1 MNTNKSMLQM
11 PHIVTNLIAVAALLI
26 SSASCAQSD
35 SDVDKGIESMTYTVL
50 ITGANRGIGLELA
63 HQYASAGWEVFG
75 TARSPDRAEE
85 LHRLNVKVLK
95 LDVTDQE
102 SVSRLAHDLGD
113 QSIDILINNAGIL
126 PEAKTISD
134 TNLDDVDR
142 VLAVNTVGPIRVTQ
156 ALLPNLRRGSLKKI
170 INISSRVGSIT
181 DNTRGG
187 MYGYRES
194 KAALNMFTKS
204 LAIELRSEGF
214 TCVVMHPGWVQT
226 DMGGKDASIPTQESV
241 RGIRDVINNL
251 TQADTGTFW
260 THDGEQLPW

>member
-1 MNTNKSMLQM
+1 
-11 PHIVTNLIAVAALLI
+11 
-26 SSASCAQSD
+26 
-35 SDVDKGIESMTYTVL
+35 MTYTVL
-50 ITGANRGIGLELA
+50 ITGANRGIGLEFA
-63 HQYASAGWEVFG
+63 RQYSSAGWEVIG
-75 TARSPDRAEE
+75 TARNPDRAEE

-102 SVSRLAHDLGD
+102 SVSRLAHDLGN

-126 PEAKTISD
+126 PEAETISD
-134 TNLDDVDR
+134 INPDDLNR

-170 INISSRVGSIT
+170 INISSRVGSIAE
-181 DNTRGG
+181 NTRGG

-214 TCVVMHPGWVQT
+214 TCIVMHPGWVQT
-226 DMGGKDASIPTQESV
+226 DMGGKRAPISAQESV
-241 RGIRDVINNL
+241 RGLREVIDNL

-260 THDGEQLPW
+260 THAGKQLPW